1 MISTIIC
8 IIAFLALL
16 KLTLKVS
23 WTVLKFFVIFFAYGF
38 LFIMIVKCF
47 GYTVTAPVLFVGGVV
62 WLLTKCL
69 GAIF

>member
-1 MISTIIC
+1 MLTTIIC
-8 IIAFLALL
+8 FLVFFALL
-16 KLTLKVS
+16 KLTLSVS

-38 LFIMIVKCF
+38 VFIMIVKFF

-62 WLLTKCL
+62 WLLTKCF